1 MTEIDPANLSLFY
14 LISRQIGNMLR
25 MYQMSREQ
33 KKMQQKLETLVRE
46 IEEKNEVLNF
56 LSESDAL
63 TGCLNRRGFM
73 EKAVQMNREYEGKE
87 VVILFADLDHLK
99 EINDCFGHIEGD
111 FAHQAMCGGIEISS
125 RKTEY
130 HRKNRWRR
138 ILRNVSWKCEGW
150 PEAQRTDPGGKFCI

>member
-73 EKAVQMNREYEGKE
+73 EKCSTDEPGVRGERGCNSFCRSG
-87 VVILFADLDHLK
+87 
-99 EINDCFGHIEGD
+99 
-111 FAHQAMCGGIEISS
+111 S
-125 RKTEY
+125 
-130 HRKNRWRR
+130 
-138 ILRNVSWKCEGW
+138 
-150 PEAQRTDPGGKFCI
+150 PERD